1 MLSCC
6 ILCHAMAA
14 GMVVLVFRCLDS
26 IADMLRELNY
36 IKFLIIS
43 KLAIHMSKFEHQEID
58 QNNIYIRLANIFTN
72 ILRYKTNNI
81 IIT

>member
-1 MLSCC
+1 
-6 ILCHAMAA
+6 MAA